1 MNGQHTI
8 VWQAL
13 AWPGT
18 EYFELDSKP
27 EGIVAKSYL
36 TGTID
41 QKPYAL
47 AYKVELTPE
56 WQVKRFGVWSL
67 ANVSKQIVLSTDL
80 NGHWFDSGGAPQ
92 SQFDGCYDIDLS
104 ITPFTNSLP
113 INRMKWYKG
122 KKQRVDVLYVRLPDF
137 EPHKVAQYYTQLQD
151 FRYFY
156 RDGTVDFTADLQ
168 VDKDGLIIEYP
179 GLFTRAFPIH
189 L

>member
-1 MNGQHTI
+1 MNAQHTI

-13 AWPGT
+13 AWPGA
-18 EYFELDSKP
+18 EYLEMQQTS
-27 EGIVAKSYL
+27 EGIIVKSYL
-36 TGTID
+36 TGSID

-67 ANVSKQIVLSTDL
+67 ANVSKQLVLSTDL
-80 NGHWFDSGGAPQ
+80 NGKWFDHEGVEQPQ
-92 SQFDGCYDIDLS
+92 FEGCYDIDLS

-113 INRMKWYKG
+113 INRMEWYKG
-122 KKQRVDVLYVRLPDF
+122 RKQRIEVLYVRLPDF
-137 EPHKVAQYYTQLQD
+137 EPRRVAQFYTQLED
-151 FRYFY
+151 SRYFY
-156 RDGTVDFTADLQ
+156 RDGTVDFTSDLT
-168 VDKDGLIIEYP
+168 VDNDGLIIEYP